1 MNKKIF
7 FGRSIKDLLFAL
19 GPSMLVLL
27 LVIVV
32 AYKFLDPAPP
42 THLVIATGDNE
53 GDYQVFAQQYQE
65 LLKKEGVHL
74 EIRSSSGP
82 VENLQL
88 LENDD
93 SNVDAAF
100 VQDGVG
106 APATQPDL
114 VSLGSLDYE
123 PLWGFY
129 RGGKILK
136 RFSELKGKKIAVGRP
151 GRGTRLIA
159 LQLLKES
166 GVDETNSKLIS
177 IGGVDGAQALKKG
190 EVDVAFFLL
199 TPEDPLIE
207 ELGRNPNLHLMSVDQ
222 AEAITRQIP
231 SMHHLILPHGA
242 FDLEKNLP
250 DQDSHLVASTATL
263 LVRDDLH
270 PALSFLLLK
279 AAKEVHGGPGMF
291 EKRGEF
297 PINKDDQFPLSPDAK
312 QFYKSGGPFWQRY
325 LPFWLA
331 AWIDRFI
338 LIVIPVM
345 AIVLPMLRTI
355 PRLYKWRIRTRIYKR
370 YGELKF
376 LETRLKTNASKSE
389 AQEFI
394 QELDV
399 IEERVNKMKVP
410 LEFAEHIYSLR
421 GHIHF
426 VRERLGSSL

>member
-1 MNKKIF
+1 MNKKII
-7 FGRSIKDLLFAL
+7 FGRSIKDILFAV
-19 GPSMLVLL
+19 GPSMIVLIV
-27 LVIVV
+27 VIVV

-42 THLVIATGDNE
+42 THMVIATGDNE
-53 GDYQVFAQQYQE
+53 GDYQIFAQQYQDI
-65 LLKKEGVHL
+65 LKKDGVRL
-74 EIRSSSGP
+74 DIRPSSGP

-88 LENDD
+88 LENDEA
-93 SNVDAAF
+93 NVDAAF

-129 RGGKILK
+129 RGGKILS

-151 GRGTRLIA
+151 GRGTHLIA
-159 LQLLKES
+159 LQLLKEG
-166 GVDETNSKLIS
+166 GVDETNSKLIP
-177 IGGVDGAQALKKG
+177 IGGVEAADALKKG
-190 EVDVAFFLL
+190 EVDIAFFLL

-207 ELGRNPNLHLMSVDQ
+207 ELGRNPTLHLMSVDQ

-231 SMHHLILPHGA
+231 AIHHLILPHGA
-242 FDLEKNLP
+242 FDLENNRP
-250 DQDSHLVASTATL
+250 DQDIHLVASTATL

-270 PALSFLLLK
+270 PALAFLLLK
-279 AAKEVHGGPGMF
+279 AARDVHGGPGMF

-297 PINKDDQFPLSPDAK
+297 PINKDDQFPLSPDAQ

-338 LIVIPVM
+338 LVVIPVM
-345 AIVLPMLRTI
+345 AIVVPMIRAV

-376 LETRLKTNASKSE
+376 LETRIQSSTSKQQAS
-389 AQEFI
+389 EFMK
-394 QELDV
+394 ELDA
-399 IEERVNKMKVP
+399 IEDRVNKMKVP
-410 LEFAEHIYSLR
+410 LDFTEHIYSLR

-426 VRERLGSSL
+426 VRERLSSEV